1 MRGGHCVIA
10 FTKTIGLGL
19 RTVLSLH
26 WAHQHWTRI
35 VGYKAAARCAGRATG
50 VARRV
55 LGPSAALR
63 FAFVGIIQGT
73 MLT

>member
-26 WAHQHWTRI
+26 GAHKHWSRV
-35 VGYKAAARCAGRATG
+35 VGYKAAARRAERATG

-55 LGPSAALR
+55 LGPS
-63 FAFVGIIQGT
+63 
-73 MLT
+73 